1 MREWPAGHPS
11 IFMARRIVVA
21 KRVLRRGDT
30 HAPHRG
36 ARAMMPVYA
45 SAAAHTVEP
54 CVFLRPDVESRD
66 LAYRLPRSRQAGKS
80 EPVFGSGAA
89 DANPSAAIVPTRPF
103 NKRKAIQTAR
113 RPIDAPGAVQA
124 RPRRPTAAC
133 REFRVRAD
141 LGACLCRRTRIR
153 ERGVDLDTRPS
164 PHPPI
169 RLFAYSPIRPFA
181 RRTTHGTRHTAHGA
195 RPTTHGAAAC
205 LRSAGEPRP
214 IAFPHP
220 RHATRPD
227 RRAVPSRG
235 ACRARWRRHPAS
247 DSPRAFFFSARQYGH
262 IHSEQSLT

>member
-1 MREWPAGHPS
+1 MRVPPRILSSHVSFCDRTSNRATSRTGCLVRDKPAKASRYSEAEQRMRIRRLPS
-11 IFMARRIVVA
+11 FQ
-21 KRVLRRGDT
+21 RVLSTSERRFKRPGAPSMRRAPCRRG
-30 HAPHRG
+30 HAGR
-36 ARAMMPVYA
+36 
-45 SAAAHTVEP
+45 
-54 CVFLRPDVESRD
+54 
-66 LAYRLPRSRQAGKS
+66 RLL
-80 EPVFGSGAA
+80 
-89 DANPSAAIVPTRPF
+89 
-103 NKRKAIQTAR
+103 
-113 RPIDAPGAVQA
+113 
-124 RPRRPTAAC
+124 
-133 REFRVRAD
+133 RVRAD
-141 LGACLCRRTRIR
+141 LGACSCRRTRIR

-169 RLFAYSPIRPFA
+169 RPFAWRTAHGA
-181 RRTTHGTRHTAHGA
+181 RRTAHGTRRTAHGA

-235 ACRARWRRHPAS
+235 ACRARRRRHPAS